1 MESFAI
7 YLFRSVIW
15 LTGFALVY
23 LLFLRN
29 ERFFLLK
36 RIYLLTGI
44 LVSLICPLFTI
55 HYQVEVAA
63 PVIGTTGLFPAEIS
77 SVPATPS
84 PAEAESFD
92 YRKLLLFLYLAGVI
106 VLVSRLLWHIFLIG
120 RAIRKSTIKENGEAR
135 LVRVTGFR
143 SSFSFFNYVFIN
155 PSTGDNEV
163 KEIVNHELV
172 HINQKHW
179 LDLLLTE
186 ALRIF
191 QWMNPFAWIY
201 TGFIRVNHEYMAD
214 EGALQ
219 QTSDPAYYR
228 AALIN
233 QIFRSPVISLS
244 NSFNYSLNKKRFDMM
259 KHIITSPYRKLKVFL
274 VLPVVAGILYAFA
287 APEYNYVSQD
297 NISDA
302 TFTIYE
308 SAPIMQKE
316 VRGIVLNEEDK
327 PLSLATIISMQ
338 SGTGTQTGSDGRFVL
353 VNISKDSPLK
363 ISCIG
368 YKDQII
374 NPDFTSEMVI
384 KMVKD
389 PEYKRTVMTEDFIA
403 KHEGENVSIKMTDD
417 KNLQS
422 LIVIDG
428 KITDYKGEVTIK
440 RDDLA
445 TGKVLRGK
453 EATDKYGEKGKYGVI
468 EIITKTGAIASGMKI
483 PTPPQIK
490 QPDPGDYPTFQG
502 QNVTGFIDWIK
513 THCEYPEEASAN
525 DIEGWVTV
533 FFTVEPDGSISIN
546 ESGNTGPAILVE
558 EVKRVINSSPKWDPP
573 ENPEVDSPLPSSVR
587 VLFQL
592 PDRIIKEEPFV
603 VVEEMPMYPGG
614 EMELLRFIAENTH
627 YPDSAKAQGIEG
639 RVIVRFIVT
648 TAGNTEGISVL
659 KGVHPLLD
667 AEAIRVV
674 SLLSGFKPGIQG
686 GQPVN
691 VWYMVPITFTV
702 NKEAIE

>member
-259 KHIITSPYRKLKVFL
+259 KKIITSPYRKLKVFL

-316 VRGIVLNEEDK
+316 VRGIVLKEDGN
-327 PLSLATIISMQ
+327 PFPGVSIAV
-338 SGTGTQTGSDGRFVL
+338 TGANIKAVSDERGNFTL
-353 VNISKDSPLK
+353 VNVPENSFLVFSF
-363 ISCIG
+363 IG
-368 YKDQII
+368 YKTEVVKAV
-374 NPDFTSEMVI
+374 FTEKVSV
-384 KMVKD
+384 KLLKD
-389 PEYKRTVMTEDFIA
+389 PEYESTGRTGINA
-403 KHEGENVSIKMTDD
+403 SVSGRREP
-417 KNLQS
+417 L
-422 LIVIDG
+422 LVIDG
-428 KITDYKGEVTIK
+428 EIIDKTYPV
-440 RDDLA
+440 A
-445 TGKVLRGK
+445 VK
-453 EATDKYGEKGKYGVI
+453 ELGYNLGPVKMLSVQESTEKYGENGANGVI
-468 EIITKTGAIASGMKI
+468 EIITRKKALESGLKAPLPRLA
-483 PTPPQIK
+483 PT
-490 QPDPGDYPTFQG
+490 DYPTFQG
-502 QNVTGFIDWIK
+502 Q
-513 THCEYPEEASAN
+513 THTSFTTWVYSQAKYPEEARTN
-525 DIEGWVTV
+525 NIEGWVTV
-533 FFTVEPDGSISIN
+533 NFTVELDGSISN
-546 ESGNTGPAILVE
+546 VVQSGSGEPLLVE

-573 ENPEVDSPLPSSVR
+573 ENPEVDSPFTSTVTLNFR
-587 VLFQL
+587 L
-592 PDRIIKEEPFV
+592 PDQILREAPFV

-702 NKEAIE
+702 NKEAKQE